1 MKLGS
6 HLLVHLELRGYRS
19 DQDMSVQLHHV
30 AEALLWLLRE
40 EIFVPA
46 FVVTIFQ
53 GYRVLACSWEVGG
66 RLYAVSRGGVVVA
79 LDYPLCHF
87 ELRLVTTSCK
97 DAFGMDADRLEF
109 RFLSAADR
117 LDVACSSCS
126 VPPSWLVVSRV
137 SGPTL
142 VRNAAWCR
150 DHYARIESPDQAL
163 QLSQL
168 AGIHVHW
175 TAATSADCEEDTGPR
190 ISAVAVESHPSNV
203 HLICESPLFHK
214 ERALVDSSEALA
226 LQQHDPAK
234 ERVAAVV
241 PPILDGPAVQAVGVA
256 SAHLKSLASGPSD
269 QSAVPIVT
277 LNEAQPSVT
286 EPGQAPAPSSLAGGA
301 LAPPRRTLD
310 QRRGDAID
318 LSAMT
323 PASFVEKVNQAQR
336 AQFESFVNEFNE
348 VEEVTIEMVSGSL
361 DGSEQTPSSAPRS
374 YGPKAQ

>member
-1 MKLGS
+1 
-6 HLLVHLELRGYRS
+6 
-19 DQDMSVQLHHV
+19 MSVQLHHV
-30 AEALLWLLRE
+30 AEALLWLLQE
-40 EIFVPA
+40 EIFVPT

-117 LDVACSSCS
+117 LDVACSVCS

-168 AGIHVHW
+168 AGIHAHW
-175 TAATSADCEEDTGPR
+175 TAATSADREEDTGPR

-203 HLICESPLFHK
+203 HLIAESPLFHK
-214 ERALVDSSEALA
+214 EKCLVEAEALA
-226 LQQHDPAK
+226 LQQHDPMK
-234 ERVAAVV
+234 EKAAAVV
-241 PPILDGPAVQAVGVA
+241 PPILDGPAVQPTGVA
-256 SAHLKSLASGPSD
+256 SAHLKSLTSGGAD
-269 QSAVPIVT
+269 QSGVPIVQ
-277 LNEAQPSVT
+277 LNEVQPSLNA
-286 EPGQAPAPSSLAGGA
+286 PGEAPAPSSWLGGS
-301 LAPPRRTLD
+301 LAPPRRSLE
-310 QRRGDAID
+310 QRRGDAMD

-323 PASFVEKVNQAQR
+323 PASFVEKVNQAQ
-336 AQFESFVNEFNE
+336 ASQIDSL
-348 VEEVTIEMVSGSL
+348 VEEVRELHIEFVGGSL
-361 DGSEQTPSSAPRS
+361 DGSEQQPSS
-374 YGPKAQ
+374 GPVLLDPKLHEVLLEVSS